1 MSGSE
6 RFKNGFKNPIVFGTA
21 AGILVI
27 LFNILIASLA
37 EGSLKEGFSVFLT
50 EYKDAIIIIGLL
62 DLN

>member
-1 MSGSE
+1 MPGSE

-37 EGSLKEGFSVFLT
+37 GSAYIAGAILKDRAVIAKG
-50 EYKDAIIIIGLL
+50 I
-62 DLN
+62 